1 MSIAIVTDSTAYLTD
16 EQYQELGVRKV
27 PLSCVF
33 GNEVYKEEV
42 DITTEEFFLK
52 VREAEKLPTS
62 SQPTVGDFT
71 ATYQE
76 LGKTHDAIISIHLSS
91 KISGTYQNAYSVANS
106 IEDVKVYPY
115 DSELAAAGQAF
126 FVVEAAKMAKEGK
139 TVEEILARLDQIKEA
154 MDSLFVVDDVTNLVK
169 GGRLSKAKGGIATM
183 LKIKPVLTFVDG
195 EIVPFDKIRTKKKA
209 LNRIE
214 EVFKKAVEES
224 EHPLQAT
231 VVHAFSEEEGQAFKA
246 RLEKK
251 FPDVRFNFSFFG
263 PVIGVH
269 VGEGCL
275 GFAWT
280 IDTDRM

>member
-1 MSIAIVTDSTAYLTD
+1 MSIAVVTDSTAYLTN
-16 EQYQELGVRKV
+16 EQYEELNVQKV

-33 GNEVYKEEV
+33 GNEVFKEEV
-42 DITTEEFFLK
+42 DITTEDFFLK
-52 VREAEKLPTS
+52 VREVEELPTS
-62 SQPTVGDFT
+62 SQPTVGDLT

-76 LGKTHDAIISIHLSS
+76 LGKNHDAIISIHLSS
-91 KISGTYQNAYSVANS
+91 KISGTYQNAYSVASS
-106 IEDVKVYPY
+106 IEDVDVYPY
-115 DSELAAAGQAF
+115 DSGLAAAGQAF

-139 TVEEILARLDQIKEA
+139 SVEDILSRLDQIKEA
-154 MDSLFVVDDVTNLVK
+154 LDSLFVVDDVTNLVK
-169 GGRLSKAKGGIATM
+169 GGRLSKTKGNIATL

-214 EVFKKAVEES
+214 EVFGEAVEKADY
-224 EHPLQAT
+224 PIQAT
-231 VVHAFSEEEGQAFKA
+231 VVHAFSEKEGLAFKE

-280 IDTDRM
+280 IDTDRV